1 LERTI
6 DIENLEVTFATR
18 EGAFRAVRGVNL
30 QLARGQTLGLVGES
44 GCGKSVTAMS
54 LVRLLPQPNSNIRAA
69 KFRVCETELLTL
81 KREEMAKFRGNKVGV
96 IFQEPMAAL
105 NPVLRVGDQIDEVLR
120 IHFPDLSRE
129 ARQKRIEELLTQV
142 GISSPKAR
150 MREFPHALSGGMR
163 QRVMIAMA
171 LAGEPELLIADE
183 PTTALDVTIQ
193 AQILALI
200 NELQAKHNMS
210 LVLISHDLAVVAA
223 MADVIHVMYG
233 GFIVESA
240 SPQDL
245 IAHPKHPY
253 TKGLLQSRPSAQLPR
268 KSRLPSIKG
277 QVARRG
283 EDAGC
288 PFRDRC
294 SEAKS
299 VCDTF
304 SMKVELIS
312 DQHQV
317 SCARWKELT

>member
-18 EGAFRAVRGVNL
+18 EGSFRAVRGVTL
-30 QLARGQTLGLVGES
+30 QLTRGQTLGLVGES

-54 LVRLLPQPNSNIRAA
+54 LVRLLPLPNSNIRAT
-69 KFRVCETELLTL
+69 KFRVCGSELLTL
-81 KREEMAKFRGNKVGV
+81 KRDEMARFRGNKVGV

-105 NPVLRVGDQIDEVLR
+105 NPVLRVGDQIEEVLC
-120 IHFPDLSRE
+120 IHFPDLSSV
-129 ARQKRIEELLTQV
+129 ARKKRVEELLTQV
-142 GISSPKAR
+142 GISSPKSR
-150 MREFPHALSGGMR
+150 MKEFPHSLSGGMR

-200 NELQAKHNMS
+200 NELQRKHNMS

-223 MADVIHVMYG
+223 MADIIHVMYG

-240 SPQDL
+240 SPADL

-253 TKGLLQSRPSAQLPR
+253 TKGLLMSRPNAQLPR

-277 QVARRG
+277 QVMRRG
-283 EDAGC
+283 DDAGC

-294 SEAKS
+294 SEAKP

-304 SMKVELIS
+304 PMNIEKVG
-312 DQHQV
+312 DNHQV